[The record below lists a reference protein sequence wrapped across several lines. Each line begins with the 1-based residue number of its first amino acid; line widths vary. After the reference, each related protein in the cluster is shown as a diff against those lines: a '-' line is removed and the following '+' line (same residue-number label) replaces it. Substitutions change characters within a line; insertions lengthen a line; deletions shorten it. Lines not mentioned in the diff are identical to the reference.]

1 MANKASKCFSRA
13 FFSNKL
19 QKKETTVISVAII
32 LKPSLAVE
40 REYMVFVFVFRSERR
55 FNKTNNEKKEVKSE
69 SSLLQEAI
77 GFTRL
82 SNKRKNSFFLCFA
95 V

>member
-1 MANKASKCFSRA
+1 MTSNKANKVP
-13 FFSNKL
+13 
-19 QKKETTVISVAII
+19 KKETTVISVAII

-77 GFTRL
+77 GLTRL